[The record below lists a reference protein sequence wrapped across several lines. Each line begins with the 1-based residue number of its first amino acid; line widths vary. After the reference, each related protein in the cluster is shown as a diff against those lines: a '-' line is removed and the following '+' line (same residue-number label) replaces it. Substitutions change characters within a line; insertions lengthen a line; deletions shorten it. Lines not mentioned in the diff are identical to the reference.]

1 MSSPLVLDVLGIGFG
16 PANIAV
22 AAALLEKQDPN
33 LKNIL
38 FIEKHESFKW
48 HPGMLL
54 PDARMQISF
63 MKDLATLRNP
73 GSPVSF
79 LSYLHSQNRLLRF
92 INRGSTVPTR
102 KEFADYL
109 LWASKYV
116 QREGV
121 SVNFGHEVVSISKN
135 DEQTV
140 RVEARRLSDNS
151 IHTYCARNLVISP
164 GGTPRIP
171 PALSLVLDHPHFAHS
186 SKYALAIP
194 AALESV
200 VGSLSSPRPL
210 SCAVVGSGQS
220 AAEVTINLRDRLCS
234 IPGGAHQV
242 EMIFRKGSMKPSD
255 DTPFSNEIFDPD
267 ATDAHFTSPNQT
279 SRDAIR
285 FEYRETNY
293 GVVSPR
299 TIESLYETIY
309 DQQLNLDVA
318 RRDSTPLKSTPT
330 IHLRPYTTV
339 LAVEGPSDPSAPGPF
354 TFTLQNVHT
363 RAVHKKEY
371 DIVVAATGYHR
382 SGWAA
387 LLQRSEL
394 SKVFFQGTGSD
405 VTLIPVSNQDALSLA
420 SLDMERS
427 LSKESQS
434 ADSDAEPRSDP
445 STPLTESE
453 TQFDSDPETPTP
465 AVLHISRNY
474 RILPL
479 PGHEFAPKIYV
490 QGVEETTHG
499 LSDTLLSV
507 LGVRSGEVVD
517 DMASVSK

>member
-1 MSSPLVLDVLGIGFG
+1 M
-16 PANIAV
+16 
-22 AAALLEKQDPN
+22 
-33 LKNIL
+33 
-38 FIEKHESFKW
+38 
-48 HPGMLL
+48 
-54 PDARMQISF
+54 
-63 MKDLATLRNP
+63 
-73 GSPVSF
+73 
-79 LSYLHSQNRLLRF
+79 
-92 INRGSTVPTR
+92 
-102 KEFADYL
+102 
-109 LWASKYV
+109 
-116 QREGV
+116 
-121 SVNFGHEVVSISKN
+121 
-135 DEQTV
+135 
-140 RVEARRLSDNS
+140 
-151 IHTYCARNLVISP
+151 
-164 GGTPRIP
+164 
-171 PALSLVLDHPHFAHS
+171 
-186 SKYALAIP
+186 
-194 AALESV
+194 
-200 VGSLSSPRPL
+200 
-210 SCAVVGSGQS
+210 
-220 AAEVTINLRDRLCS
+220 
-234 IPGGAHQV
+234 
-242 EMIFRKGSMKPSD
+242 
-255 DTPFSNEIFDPD
+255 
-267 ATDAHFTSPNQT
+267 
-279 SRDAIR
+279 
-285 FEYRETNY
+285 
-293 GVVSPR
+293 
-299 TIESLYETIY
+299 
-309 DQQLNLDVA
+309 
-318 RRDSTPLKSTPT
+318 
-330 IHLRPYTTV
+330 
-339 LAVEGPSDPSAPGPF
+339 EGPSDPSAPGPF